1 MVLWVLTFEDC
12 QWFVVSDIE
21 CDLDLDT
28 LTFKLKLTL
37 TLTWS
42 NIDYGQQ
49 PKKILNP
56 KP

>member
-49 PKKILNP
+49 PKKNP